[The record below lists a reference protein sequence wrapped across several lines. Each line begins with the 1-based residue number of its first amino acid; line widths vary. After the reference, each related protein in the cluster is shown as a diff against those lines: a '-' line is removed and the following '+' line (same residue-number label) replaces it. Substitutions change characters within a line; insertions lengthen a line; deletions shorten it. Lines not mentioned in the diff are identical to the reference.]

1 MMRVD
6 QKQTNDAPLTSE
18 ASGIMLAFAEQTG
31 VSSSRN
37 PPRRYLWT
45 DAHAVCN
52 FLSLYRRTRDETHLR
67 LALSL
72 IDQVHAVLGKHRADD
87 PRSGWISGLRDEE
100 GGNHP
105 TAGGLRIGKKL
116 NERGPDDEIDE
127 RLEWDRD
134 GQYFHYLTKWMHALC
149 RASAVTD
156 HSKYCRW
163 ALELAKVAQAKFAFA
178 VPGSSRK
185 RLLWKMSI
193 DLSYPLVP
201 SSGLHDPLDAY
212 ITCHE
217 ISACLKRSGRHSA
230 LPALDGEIAETAAM
244 IEGQRWHTDD
254 PLGLGGLLFDTYRAM
269 QLCAMGHLQNV
280 DIVTELGKAAAVSLD
295 AFVQSARLYDPAQ
308 YRLAFRELGL
318 SIGLKAAPVMASLLA
333 KHPGRFAESFGRD
346 VEVITKLSPVG
357 ETIERF
363 WLQDEHQ
370 KAQTWLDHLDINRVM
385 LATSLAPEEFLNI
398 MEYPTN

>member
-1 MMRVD
+1 M
-6 QKQTNDAPLTSE
+6 QTNDAPTTTE
-18 ASGIMLAFAEQTG
+18 ARGIMLAFAEQTG

-52 FLSLYRRTRDETHLR
+52 FLSLYRRTRDETYLR

-105 TAGGLRIGKKL
+105 TVAGLRIGKHL
-116 NERGPDDEIDE
+116 NERGRHDAFDE

-149 RASAVTD
+149 RASAVTNP
-156 HSKYCRW
+156 SKFSRW

-178 VPGSSRK
+178 VPGDTRK
-185 RLLWKMSI
+185 RLRWKMSI
-193 DLSYPLVP
+193 DLAYPLVP

-212 ITCHE
+212 ITYHE
-217 ISACLKRSGRHSA
+217 IAACLQRSGRRDA
-230 LPALDGEIAETAAM
+230 LPALGGEIAETAAM

-269 QLCAMGHLQNV
+269 QLCAAGHLQNV
-280 DIVTELGKAAAVSLD
+280 DFVTELGQASAVSLD
-295 AFVQSARLYDPAQ
+295 AFVQSARLQDPAQ

-318 SIGLKAAPVMASLLA
+318 SIGLKAAPGMASLVA
-333 KHPGRFAESFGRD
+333 QYPGHFAESLGRD
-346 VEVITKLSPVG
+346 IEAMTKFSSVG

-363 WLQDEHQ
+363 WLQGEHQ
-370 KAQTWLDHLDINRVM
+370 KTQSWQDHLDINRVM
-385 LATSLAPEEFLNI
+385 LATSLLPEEFLNV
-398 MEYPTN
+398 MDYSTS